1 MSYAAPDTTPP
12 LRVLLLGA
20 SGPGWYAA
28 SEAERRE
35 VILPRLMAVCA
46 GWLAMGARLITTL
59 DDDILKVGQP
69 AGTDHT
75 WYLVYEV
82 PSLQIISDM
91 LHAFRVEDNGARLD
105 RWFRLEAKVCRPFFP
120 IEALGAP
127 LSGANVQ
134 P

>member
-1 MSYAAPDTTPP
+1 MSHYGAPDATPP

-28 SEAERRE
+28 SDEERRQ

-46 GWLAMGARLITTL
+46 SWLDMGARLITTL

-69 AGTDHT
+69 ADNDHT

-82 PSLQIISDM
+82 PSLQTISDM
-91 LHAFRVEDNGARLD
+91 LHAFRVEENGARLD

-120 IEALGAP
+120 IEAI
-127 LSGANVQ
+127 SRS
-134 P
+134 